1 VASANIDSVDSNVT
15 CVLCSMMFLTL
26 EEVVRWLGLSVF
38 ELWLHLIGLLMFSIL
53 LELRLDS
60 GVELSWWNIFI
71 PLYAADAL
79 DTYFCVIVFVR
90 TLRVGNRRAA
100 CLRLL
105 SSCIILVCLFVF
117 KLLLC
122 QKLMKENVLSFSE
135 VFASMFVALQILM
148 VRACQANG

>member
-1 VASANIDSVDSNVT
+1 
-15 CVLCSMMFLTL
+15 
-26 EEVVRWLGLSVF
+26 
-38 ELWLHLIGLLMFSIL
+38 MFSIL

>member
-1 VASANIDSVDSNVT
+1 
-15 CVLCSMMFLTL
+15 MFLTL

-38 ELWLHLIGLLMFSIL
+38 EIWLHLVGLLIFSVL
-53 LELRLDS
+53 LVLRLDGATS
-60 GVELSWWNIFI
+60 MSWWNIFI
-71 PLYAADAL
+71 PMYAADAL
-79 DTYFCVIVFVR
+79 DAYFCIIVFVR

-105 SSCIILVCLFVF
+105 SSCIVLVCLFVF

-122 QKLMKENVLSFSE
+122 QKLMNENILSFSE
-135 VFASMFVALQILM
+135 VFASLFVALQILM